1 MSDII
6 NALQGLTT
14 YLWGGTWTDS
24 STVGAEAVTITFANS
39 WLGKLC
45 ACVVGNPVLLVF
57 VILGIVGIAV
67 GFFKRLTR

>member
-1 MSDII
+1 MSTIVNVI
-6 NALQGLTT
+6 QGLTT
-14 YLWGGTWTDS
+14 YLWGGTWTDA
-24 STVGAEAVTITFANS
+24 TTDGATAVTVAWGDS

-45 ACVVGNPVLLVF
+45 DLVIHNPVILVF